1 MASGSRYYMN
11 GAPNTCAFCSR
22 PFAILQGARQCY
34 RGDDN
39 RYYCSATHA
48 ERGQEQ
54 NLEDVQ
60 TAARRIQ

>member
-1 MASGSRYYMN
+1 MVTDSRYYMN

-39 RYYCSATHA
+39 RYYCSSAHA
-48 ERGQEQ
+48 ERGQEESLGRAEQ
-54 NLEDVQ
+54 S
-60 TAARRIQ
+60 TRRVS